1 MHVEKGINEITNKPP
16 IDRTAANTRDHT
28 DLTISL
34 LFPSY
39 FYTNLK
45 NKQTQT
51 SLEEEMQKM
60 SAEFR
65 EGKTAGE
72 IHPHPMSMNE
82 EQGQNKSLKGRE
94 TCHRLK
100 RDEN

>member
-16 IDRTAANTRDHT
+16 IDRTAASTRGHT

-60 SAEFR
+60 SVEFR

-72 IHPHPMSMNE
+72 NSPTSHEYE
-82 EQGQNKSLKGRE
+82 ERARRTKQFTQKERNLPSL
-94 TCHRLK
+94 
-100 RDEN
+100 